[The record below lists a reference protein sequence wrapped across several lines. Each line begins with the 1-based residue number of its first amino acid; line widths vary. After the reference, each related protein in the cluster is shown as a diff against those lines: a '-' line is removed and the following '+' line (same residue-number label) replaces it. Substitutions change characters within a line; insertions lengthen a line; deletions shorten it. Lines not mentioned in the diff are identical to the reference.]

1 MYMNSTEEQTKQS
14 LVVPFIEA
22 LGYNTRKLKEVQWEN
37 AAANGRVDCKI
48 INGTSAILVECK
60 KLGIKIG
67 DTAVKQLASY
77 FNSCQDDNK
86 VGIITDGEK
95 YLLFTDMI
103 KEGYMDSKPFLS
115 FSVTDIKDSD
125 IVELEKLSK
134 ENFNE
139 YRVGLE
145 RNYVAFES
153 VCNDVLNQL
162 KNGSISNEIIE
173 LIVEQSD
180 LKNYQDMFDM
190 GRLKKIMQKQVE
202 IFTKDSNECDNG
214 KDSQGTKD
222 LSAETY
228 SMIKNL
234 GFDLEDDDDEDDGY
248 FMDDTEEIT
257 LGTALENM
265 SRSVVSIE
273 DAIKS
278 GNNHNKFTELLVGNR
293 KIQLKNNRQLLKE
306 IVVYA
311 MGNDAE
317 NVDKIVNAYWHKKT
331 FAVRYGK
338 DMDKYRGIVEPIY
351 IEEYNVSI
359 MIVAS
364 NNVILKNA
372 VDVLH
377 LCNID
382 TSNIYIELV
391 KCVK

>member
-22 LGYNTRKLKEVQWEN
+22 LGYNTRKLREVQWEN

-134 ENFNE
+134 EKFNE

-180 LKNYQDMFDM
+180 LKNYKDMFDM

-202 IFTKDSNECDNG
+202 IFTKASNEYDNE

-222 LSAETY
+222 LNAETY
-228 SMIKNL
+228 NMIKNL

-257 LGTALENM
+257 LGTALENL

-278 GNNHNKFTELLVGNR
+278 ENNHNKFTELLVGNR
-293 KIQLKNNRQLLKE
+293 RKKIRRKSQ
-306 IVVYA
+306 
-311 MGNDAE
+311 
-317 NVDKIVNAYWHKKT
+317 VD
-331 FAVRYGK
+331 
-338 DMDKYRGIVEPIY
+338 
-351 IEEYNVSI
+351 
-359 MIVAS
+359 
-364 NNVILKNA
+364 
-372 VDVLH
+372 
-377 LCNID
+377 
-382 TSNIYIELV
+382 
-391 KCVK
+391 